1 MNIIASLPPS
11 YRIEDM
17 KAIAANPVVSKF
29 RFNTGVKVPDSPE
42 ETLRKILEYV
52 LVDKVIIDIKGPQ
65 MRIVKWSL
73 VPYGVITLNRKIEVD
88 LPAIIRFRGG
98 GISEI
103 VAIRGNKIYAS
114 PSPQEPVGDGQA
126 VNIIGTNLRIR
137 GRYTSSLDRK
147 YLEAGRDLGINK
159 YMLSFFESVR
169 YISEVARI
177 NPDAKFYLKI
187 ETLPG
192 IRFVEENFD
201 SIKDKN
207 DVHLVAALDDLYENI
222 GDDKTKIL
230 DVLLLIIRKDP
241 QAIAA
246 SRLFTSLEKEREVSF
261 SDIASFQFLR
271 QMGYEN
277 FMLSDGVCYKPR
289 VFEKVVKI
297 MQKF

>member
-1 MNIIASLPPS
+1 MKIIASLPPP

-17 KAIAANPVVSKF
+17 KAVAANPAVSEF
-29 RFNTGVKVPDSPE
+29 RFNTGVKVPDNPE

-52 LVDKVIIDIKGPQ
+52 PADNVIIDVKGPQ
-65 MRIVKWSL
+65 TRIIKWSL
-73 VPYGVITLNRKIEVD
+73 VPYGVITLNHKIEVD

-98 GISEI
+98 DISEI
-103 VAIRGNKIYAS
+103 VAVRGNKIYVS

-126 VNIIGTNLRIR
+126 VNIIGANFRIK
-137 GRYTSSLDRK
+137 GRYTSALDRK
-147 YLEAGRDLGINK
+147 YLEAGRNLGINK
-159 YMLSFFESVR
+159 YMLSFFESAR

-177 NPDAKFYLKI
+177 NPVAKNYLKI

-201 SIKDKN
+201 LIKG

-230 DVLLLIIRKDP
+230 EMLFLIIRKDP

-246 SRLFTSLEKEREVSF
+246 SRLLTSLEKEREVSF
-261 SDIASFQFLR
+261 SDIASFQLLR

-289 VFEKVVKI
+289 VFEKAVEI